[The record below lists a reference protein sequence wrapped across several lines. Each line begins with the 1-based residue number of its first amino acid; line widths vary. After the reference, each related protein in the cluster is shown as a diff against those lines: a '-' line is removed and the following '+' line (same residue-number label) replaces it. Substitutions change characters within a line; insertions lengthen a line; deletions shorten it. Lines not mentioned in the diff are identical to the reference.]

1 MQLNQQISIY
11 INLFKEY
18 CKQQIDKLSIS
29 DIGLVVI
36 IITFWSL
43 SLFVSSS
50 VFNRPLDIDAHHEYL
65 TAHTLV
71 SLRALDQW
79 GIGQLLGAS
88 VLVPKSMEYLQ
99 ADITIFDKGDGVY
112 LSYPSLWLVVPYI
125 VFKIFAVPI
134 SVANLQIYH
143 LICDRLFSGLVIYFL
158 FLEIIRLFEKID
170 FLQGWGGK
178 ILAIIGTSAWMF
190 IPAVLYWSQNVYF
203 CDQAVLLPIYGLI
216 LLAVKQRFQFNNL
229 SRSKQIII
237 FALSLCAAG
246 FDWYGW
252 IFLLLLMLT
261 IFLPLIF
268 KNIGAAFRS
277 IMPIVAAIT
286 VISIWFTAQ
295 LIYYKD
301 GWHQITNIALERVG
315 ANLEFNLSQDIFV
328 MSLYWHYY
336 LPQYLKEL
344 WDAGKFSMPI
354 FSIST
359 FTLLIWLCWH
369 SQAKVSFISTCFL
382 ILAAPLL
389 QIVILKQHS
398 TIHDFSAF
406 KLALPTTFIIWIVTP
421 IAIFILVQYLI
432 VYLSESLSISLSGL
446 PWLAMITLGTLVVFT
461 NQNVSSEFVKF
472 AASGEAFP
480 REVGAIVQK
489 HIAPDDLPI
498 SDSPMIFIGVV
509 PPQPTWY
516 ANRFVYTTQGLT
528 YLKDRLH
535 LSNLNNLNPVFLSY
549 EDEVTRSEIEDFCHD
564 SWQSI
569 PETIMNKKVHL
580 CRSKNLKKSP
590 VFNRIY

>member
-1 MQLNQQISIY
+1 MQLNQQISIC

-18 CKQQIDKLSIS
+18 YKHQITKFSIS
-29 DIGLVVI
+29 GIGQVVI
-36 IITFWSL
+36 IIILWAISIFI
-43 SLFVSSS
+43 SSS

-65 TAHTLV
+65 TAHSLV

-125 VFKIFAVPI
+125 IFKIFAIPI
-134 SVANLQIYH
+134 TVANLQIYH

-178 ILAIIGTSAWMF
+178 VLALIGTSAWMF
-190 IPAVLYWSQNVYF
+190 TPAVLYWSQNVYF
-203 CDQAVLLPIYGLI
+203 CDQAVLLPIYALI
-216 LLAVKQRFQFNNL
+216 LLAVKQRFQFDNL
-229 SRSKQIII
+229 SRTQQIIL

-252 IFLLLLMLT
+252 VFLLLLMLT
-261 IFLPLIF
+261 IFLPLVF
-268 KNIGAAFRS
+268 KNIGIAFYS
-277 IMPIVAAIT
+277 IMPILAAIA

-295 LIYYKD
+295 IIYYKD

-315 ANLEFNLSQDIFV
+315 VNLEFNLSQDIFV
-328 MSLYWHYY
+328 ISLYWHYY

-359 FTLLIWLCWH
+359 FTLLIWLFCH
-369 SQAKVSFISTCFL
+369 SEEKVSFISTCFL

-389 QIVILKQHS
+389 QIAILRQHS

-406 KLALPTTFIIWIVTP
+406 KLGLPTIFIIWIVTQ
-421 IAIFILVQYLI
+421 IAIFILLQYLI
-432 VYLSESLSISLSGL
+432 GYLSASLSISVSSL
-446 PWLAMITLGTLVVFT
+446 PWLALIIFASLGAFT
-461 NQNVSSEFVKF
+461 NQNVKSEFVKF
-472 AASGEAFP
+472 AGVGGAFP

-489 HIAPDDLPI
+489 YISPDDLPI
-498 SDSPMIFIGVV
+498 SDSPMIFIGSV

-549 EDEVTRSEIEDFCHD
+549 EDEVIRSEIEDFCRD

-580 CRSKNLKKSP
+580 CRNQKLRSLLK
-590 VFNRIY
+590 